1 MSNVRGQMAANCRQ
15 RMKVWCQMKILASR
29 RSAHRHIFAE
39 VIVISALISAA
50 PPNAKADEGGVSMWL
65 PGLFG
70 SLAAVPQQQPGWS
83 GMTTYYHTSVSA
95 GADVARAREITIGNL
110 PVNVTATVNANLKA
124 NVDVGLFVA
133 NYAFATPV
141 FGGQASVGL
150 MGLYGRNST
159 SLNGTLTGTIALPG
173 GAVIPFAAPTT
184 SAIQCRVSVI
194 CFPSSPCVGM
204 RVSTT
209 T

>member
-1 MSNVRGQMAANCRQ
+1 
-15 RMKVWCQMKILASR
+15 
-29 RSAHRHIFAE
+29 
-39 VIVISALISAA
+39 
-50 PPNAKADEGGVSMWL
+50 MWL

-83 GMTTYYHTSVSA
+83 GMITYYHTSVSA

-110 PVNVTATVNANLKA
+110 PVNVTATVNASLRA
-124 NVDVGLFVA
+124 NADLGLFVG

-159 SLNGTLTGTIALPG
+159 SLNGALTGTILLPG
-173 GAVIPFAAPTT
+173 GAVVPFARTDNISDSVSGFGDLFPQFALRWNAGVHNYEVAP
-184 SAIQCRVSVI
+184 VV
-194 CFPSSPCVGM
+194 
-204 RVSTT
+204 
-209 T
+209 